1 MEKQINN
8 NNKTIRQIIITKI
21 LGLLNVKRTVQGG
34 DNLEL
39 QVAEN
44 WDVQ

>member
-1 MEKQINN
+1 MEKQTNN

-21 LGLLNVKRTVQGG
+21 LGLLNVKRTVQGR
-34 DNLEL
+34 DTLEL

-44 WDVQ
+44 WD